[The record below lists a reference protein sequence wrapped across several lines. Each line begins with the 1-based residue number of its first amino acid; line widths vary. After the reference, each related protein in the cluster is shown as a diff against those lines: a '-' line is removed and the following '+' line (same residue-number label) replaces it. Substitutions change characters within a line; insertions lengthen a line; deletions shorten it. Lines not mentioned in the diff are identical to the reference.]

1 MNNSELLIPTVRRET
16 MKEFEIRNVR
26 GHYEA
31 YINGV
36 FVVSADTL
44 DEAYRLLGECE
55 NGMG

>member
-1 MNNSELLIPTVRRET
+1 